1 MDKLIESKI
10 SKKFCRK
17 SKSLKTFIEN
27 KNL

>member
-1 MDKLIESKI
+1 MDKFIESKI
-10 SKKFCRK
+10 SKKFYRK